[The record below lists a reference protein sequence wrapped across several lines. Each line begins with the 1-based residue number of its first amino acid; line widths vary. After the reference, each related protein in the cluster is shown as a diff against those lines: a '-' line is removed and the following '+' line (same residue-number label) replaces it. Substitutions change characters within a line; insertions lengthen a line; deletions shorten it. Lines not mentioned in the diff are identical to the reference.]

1 MIRPTGSTKHSEW
14 DAWFAWLERE
24 RPARLYELPLAD
36 NEPEGDTKPVE
47 AT

>member
-1 MIRPTGSTKHSEW
+1 VTAAEVVTPW

-36 NEPEGDTKPVE
+36 NEPADDTKPVE